1 MFAVIKTGGKQY
13 RVQEGDIL
21 EIEKLDYQA
30 GQEIEFTDVLLVDDD
45 SQTLIG
51 TPFVEQAKVVGIVVE
66 SFKGEKVIVFKK
78 KRRKQYRRKKGHRQ
92 QLLKVKIAKI
102 IVGPAPKKKP
112 IESKEEP
119 VTKEPQKAKPRPA
132 PGKKTKEKV
141 VTPPQDEEA
150 LPVALPR
157 KGPREKNQ
165 QPPKKLKNK
174 EKLLK
179 IKQRKQRRWPPRR
192 RSRNHRR
199 KNL

>member
-92 QLLKVKIAKI
+92 Q
-102 IVGPAPKKKP
+102 
-112 IESKEEP
+112 
-119 VTKEPQKAKPRPA
+119 R
-132 PGKKTKEKV
+132 
-141 VTPPQDEEA
+141 
-150 LPVALPR
+150 
-157 KGPREKNQ
+157 
-165 QPPKKLKNK
+165 
-174 EKLLK
+174 
-179 IKQRKQRRWPPRR
+179 
-192 RSRNHRR
+192 
-199 KNL
+199 